1 VNQGL
6 PAGVIHHSP
15 RADQDGTVDLAEDS
29 SLVRSAQAGC
39 LPAYE
44 ELAARHAGRAYRTAL
59 RMLGNHHDAQDVAQE
74 ALVAAWHGLVEF
86 RADASFTTWL
96 HRIVT
101 TRCLN
106 KINRSR
112 QACPLEAVPEVADS
126 GGGPAEQA
134 ERTAAANAVAT
145 AITELPVS
153 QRTALVLRLY
163 EGMSYADI
171 AAFTHST
178 VPAVRSHLH
187 RARLSLATTL
197 RGWE

>member
-1 VNQGL
+1 VN
-6 PAGVIHHSP
+6 PA
-15 RADQDGTVDLAEDS
+15 DDS
-29 SLVRSAQAGC
+29 SLVRRAQAGW

-59 RMLGNHHDAQDVAQE
+59 RMLRNHHDAQDVVQE
-74 ALVAAWHGLVEF
+74 ALVAAWQGLVEF
-86 RADASFTTWL
+86 RADASFATWL

-112 QACPLEAVPEVADS
+112 HACPLEAVPEVADS
-126 GGGPAEQA
+126 IGGPAEQA
-134 ERTAAANAVAT
+134 ERTATAH
-145 AITELPVS
+145 AITIAITKLPVP
-153 QRTALVLRLY
+153 QRTAMVLHLY

-171 AAFTHST
+171 AEVTHST

-187 RARLSLATTL
+187 RARRSLATTL

>member
-1 VNQGL
+1 
-6 PAGVIHHSP
+6 
-15 RADQDGTVDLAEDS
+15 VDAPEDS
-29 SLVRSAQAGC
+29 SLVRRAQAGC

-74 ALVAAWHGLVEF
+74 ALVAAWQGLVEF
-86 RADASFTTWL
+86 RADAS
-96 HRIVT
+96 
-101 TRCLN
+101 
-106 KINRSR
+106 
-112 QACPLEAVPEVADS
+112 AD
-126 GGGPAEQA
+126 
-134 ERTAAANAVAT
+134 AVAT

-153 QRTALVLRLY
+153 QRTALVLHLY

-171 AAFTHST
+171 AEIAHST

-187 RARLSLATTL
+187 RARQSLATTL